1 MKKQFYSYFDNE
13 LSQKEK
19 EKNKSVNRIYSVND
33 SFAENYEDSNSY
45 KTPNIYDN
53 YLNNTYKKDYRTNS
67 YFPSNIY
74 STPTININQN
84 STSVNNIDKW
94 EKKHDKWNNMKRG
107 AIYIIK
113 QYATTKP
120 IAEAYENFMDKKEI
134 REAIFPFKSLKHV
147 KAAYEIGLG
156 IQDKGKNL
164 SSNTERFA
172 KKYDEFF
179 NGKENSFNDF
189 YYIREGRNAIRHTIW
204 QAAITSKYGPQVA
217 RDAGDAHETR
227 PYFDVNVRVFD
238 KESDADMTVDLL
250 NNKIGRR
257 LGVEIKNRNTKEIA
271 LRVLEEYWK
280 NGLYSYERGN
290 DGRWYILKKKLSDN
304 VFYSLYRRFLH
315 LNEYGE

>member
-1 MKKQFYSYFDNE
+1 
-13 LSQKEK
+13 
-19 EKNKSVNRIYSVND
+19 
-33 SFAENYEDSNSY
+33 
-45 KTPNIYDN
+45 
-53 YLNNTYKKDYRTNS
+53 
-67 YFPSNIY
+67 
-74 STPTININQN
+74 
-84 STSVNNIDKW
+84 
-94 EKKHDKWNNMKRG
+94 MKRG

-113 QYATTKP
+113 QYETTKP

-134 REAIFPFKSLKHV
+134 REAIFPFKSLKHT
-147 KAAYEIGLG
+147 ISTIDILPN
-156 IQDKGKNL
+156 INCGKFSFSLNNI
-164 SSNTERFA
+164 STSAQRFA

-271 LRVLEEYWK
+271 LRVVEEYWK